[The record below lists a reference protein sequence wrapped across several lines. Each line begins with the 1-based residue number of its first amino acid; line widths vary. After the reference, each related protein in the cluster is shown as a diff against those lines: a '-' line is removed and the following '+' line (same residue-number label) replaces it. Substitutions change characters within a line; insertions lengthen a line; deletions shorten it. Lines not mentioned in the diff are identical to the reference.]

1 LDSIEA
7 GGPNVD
13 KTKTLDR
20 AYVQAMERIEAQA
33 PEHRD
38 LARQVL
44 SWISCAKRR
53 LTSSELQHAIAIEV
67 NNDELDRENI
77 TDIELLVSVCTGLVI
92 IDEES
97 NIVRLVHYTT
107 QEYFERTWER
117 WFPNAHTDITEK
129 CATYL
134 SFKVFETGFSRTY
147 VDFKKRLQSNVLYD
161 YAALNWGYHARISST
176 EGGKLVLGLLES
188 ATSISA
194 CSQVMIFDDISFG
207 ETKMTGMHLAAYVG
221 LGKTMS
227 ALLEKLQDVNQKDK
241 DGSPGLLGMV
251 MMQ

>member
-7 GGPNVD
+7 RGPNVD

-44 SWISCAKRR
+44 LWITCAKRR

-92 IDEES
+92 VDEES
-97 NIVRLVHYTT
+97 DIVRLVHYTT
-107 QEYFERTWER
+107 QEYFGRTWER

-134 SFKVFETGFSRTY
+134 SFKVFKTGFSRTKG
-147 VDFKKRLQSNVLYD
+147 DFEKRLQSNVLYD
-161 YAALNWGYHARISST
+161 YAARNWGYHARISST
-176 EGGKLVLGLLES
+176 EGGEVG
-188 ATSISA
+188 
-194 CSQVMIFDDISFG
+194 FG
-207 ETKMTGMHLAAYVG
+207 
-221 LGKTMS
+221 S
-227 ALLEKLQDVNQKDK
+227 
-241 DGSPGLLGMV
+241 S
-251 MMQ
+251 